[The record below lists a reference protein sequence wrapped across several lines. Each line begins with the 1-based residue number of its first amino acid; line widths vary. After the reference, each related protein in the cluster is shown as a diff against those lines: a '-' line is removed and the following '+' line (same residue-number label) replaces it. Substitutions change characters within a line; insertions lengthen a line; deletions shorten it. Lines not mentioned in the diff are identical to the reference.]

1 MRESIVTEGTFCTS
15 IELNME
21 SSPNPLPPS
30 PAKIPV
36 LDRPWLHWGSIVAGF
51 YLLILMVLT
60 VPFICACFPGDAV
73 RNGIRHLPYDVY
85 EAWQYWVLI
94 GLLALSQ
101 FLLLRVPVRLTT
113 KRPVRRSAVWL
124 PIVVSG
130 FWLAC
135 LVVGLGM
142 SVMEL
147 RKIEADFYPWMVIG
161 LAVLS
166 WIVWSIVFFIIS
178 RSKEPGD
185 VMKRQTSW
193 LLKGSILELLV
204 AVPSHI
210 VARGRTDCCA
220 GFFTFVGIT
229 MGVSVMLLSFG
240 PAVFILYYAR
250 WQRLKKA
257 V

>member
-1 MRESIVTEGTFCTS
+1 
-15 IELNME
+15 ME
-21 SSPNPLPPS
+21 VNPNPPGA
-30 PAKIPV
+30 PAEKLSV

-51 YLLILMVLT
+51 YLLTLVILTL
-60 VPFICACFPGDAV
+60 PFICACFPSDAV
-73 RNGIRHLPYDVY
+73 KNGLRHLPYDIY
-85 EAWQYWVLI
+85 EAWQYWMLM
-94 GLLALSQ
+94 GWLAVSQ

-130 FWLAC
+130 FWFGC
-135 LVVGLGM
+135 LIVGLGF

-147 RKIEADFYPWMVIG
+147 RKIEANLFPWLVIG
-161 LAVLS
+161 FAVLT
-166 WIVWSIVFFIIS
+166 WIAWSVIFFAIS
-178 RSKEPGD
+178 RNKEPGD
-185 VMKRQTSW
+185 VVKRQTSW
-193 LLKGSILELLV
+193 LLRGSVLELLI

-240 PAVFILYYAR
+240 PAVFVLYYAR
-250 WQRLKKA
+250 WHRLRRA
-257 V
+257 D